1 MCSDGHFLLLLLTDH
16 SVFLSSF
23 ICFVKINASK
33 WVYLLRFRRYSIY
46 SISRPGRLLTLWTLR
61 VGAYSRWALIRG
73 WALIKFFCLQD
84 GRLFEVGANSRLG
97 AYSNKY
103 GISPFLDLAEQEDF
117 TKYIPIQDFIDDNRR
132 VRDQA
137 KY

>member
-1 MCSDGHFLLLLLTDH
+1 M
-16 SVFLSSF
+16 
-23 ICFVKINASK
+23 
-33 WVYLLRFRRYSIY
+33 
-46 SISRPGRLLTLWTLR
+46 
-61 VGAYSRWALIRG
+61 
-73 WALIKFFCLQD
+73 
-84 GRLFEVGANSRLG
+84 GANSRLG